1 MIVLKSD
8 RAIAAMRKAGRIVAE
23 VQAKIAEAIRPG
35 VSTLELDQ
43 LAEDYLR
50 SCGAAPSFKGYRGY
64 PKSICASIN
73 EEVVHG
79 IPGERRLKEGDI
91 ISIDVGAYIDG
102 YHGDATRTY
111 GVGEI
116 SPEAQRLIE
125 ATAGALEAGISAAVP
140 GGRLGDISHSIQSFA
155 EAAGYGVVRD
165 FVGHGIGTQMH
176 EDPQVPNFGLP
187 NRGPR
192 LKPGLVLAIE
202 PMLTMGDYRVRI
214 LEDNWTVVTLD
225 GSLCAHFED
234 TVAILGDGPEVLTRL

>member
-1 MIVLKSD
+1 M
-8 RAIAAMRKAGRIVAE
+8 
-23 VQAKIAEAIRPG
+23 
-35 VSTLELDQ
+35 
-43 LAEDYLR
+43 
-50 SCGAAPSFKGYRGY
+50 
-64 PKSICASIN
+64 
-73 EEVVHG
+73 
-79 IPGERRLKEGDI
+79 
-91 ISIDVGAYIDG
+91 
-102 YHGDATRTY
+102 
-111 GVGEI
+111 GEI